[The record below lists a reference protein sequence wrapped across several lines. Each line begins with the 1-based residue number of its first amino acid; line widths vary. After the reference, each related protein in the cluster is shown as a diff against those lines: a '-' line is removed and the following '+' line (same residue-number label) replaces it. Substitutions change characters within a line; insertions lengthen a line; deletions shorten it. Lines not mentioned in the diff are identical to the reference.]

1 MCCREPVDRIN
12 HWMEAAAAGAANL
25 PHPGFLASLLPAQG
39 VKQPFQEREEEE
51 EEPVAT
57 KRFKRSPVVGG
68 GGMPDN
74 LKDEVARLTSEVA
87 TLKDILVNRMK
98 EADEEDKE

>member
-1 MCCREPVDRIN
+1 MDRIN

-68 GGMPDN
+68 GGGGMPDD

-98 EADEEDKE
+98 ETDEEEKE